1 LSPTHPRGATIRKET
16 LPNGITVLTER
27 MPHVRSVTIGVW
39 LRRGSRHE
47 PPSLNGA
54 SHFIEHLVFKGTE
67 SRSARE
73 IALAVDSIGGQM
85 DAFTS
90 KEYTCFYAKVL
101 DSHIK
106 DAVDLLSDIVL
117 RPLFD
122 ATEIERERKVI
133 VEEIRMVEDA
143 PEELVYD
150 MFSTHFYPGHALG
163 RPIQGTEGTVGGLS
177 RKRLL
182 QYFRE
187 NYVPGNLLIVATGN
201 VRHQALSRLLARSF
215 GKMRKGGRAAP
226 RGKPP
231 RPRGG
236 IVTSPKKELEQLHL
250 LMGVPA
256 FPERHAK
263 RYPLFVLNALL
274 GGTMSSRLF
283 QKVREERGLAYSVY
297 SAVNAFRDSGVMM
310 VYAGTSP
317 DKGDELLSVV
327 RDELRELRDKGPDER
342 EVEVAKEH
350 LKGSLMLSLESTS
363 SRMSNL
369 ARQEMYHDRTFSM
382 SEILARLDRV
392 TRADVHKMAR
402 RVFRPGVP
410 ALAAVGRT
418 RALKAVR
425 SGFSL

>member
-1 LSPTHPRGATIRKET
+1 
-16 LPNGITVLTER
+16 
-27 MPHVRSVTIGVW
+27 
-39 LRRGSRHE
+39 
-47 PPSLNGA
+47 
-54 SHFIEHLVFKGTE
+54 
-67 SRSARE
+67 
-73 IALAVDSIGGQM
+73 M

-101 DSHIK
+101 DDHLG

-122 ATEIERERKVI
+122 ATELERERKVI

-150 MFSTHFYPGHALG
+150 LFSTHFYPGHALG
-163 RPIQGTEGTVGGLS
+163 RPIQGTEETVGGLS
-177 RKRLL
+177 RRRLL
-182 QYFRE
+182 DYFRA
-187 NYVPGNLLIVATGN
+187 NYVPHNILIVAAGN
-201 VRHQALSRLLARSF
+201 LRHATLARLAAKRF
-215 GKMRKGGRAAP
+215 GRMP
-226 RGKPP
+226 RGGAQAPAGRRP

-236 IVTSPKKELEQLHL
+236 IVTRNKKELEQLHVL
-250 LMGVPA
+250 LGMPT
-256 FPERHAK
+256 FPERHAQ

-283 QKVREERGLAYSVY
+283 QKIREERGLAYSVY

-327 RDELRELRDKGPDER
+327 RDELRDLSDKGPSAH

-369 ARQEMYHDRTFSM
+369 ARQEMYHGRTFSM
-382 SEILARLDRV
+382 SEILDGLHRV
-392 TRADVHKMAR
+392 TRADVHRMAR
-402 RVFRPGVP
+402 KVFRPGTP

-418 RALKAVR
+418 RTLKAIR
-425 SGFSL
+425 KGFAL

>member
-1 LSPTHPRGATIRKET
+1 MTRGTIRKQT
-16 LPNGITVLTER
+16 LSNGITLLTEQ
-27 MPHVRSVTIGVW
+27 MPHVRSVTFGVW

-47 PPSLNGA
+47 PPPLNGA

-67 SRSARE
+67 NRSARE

-101 DSHIK
+101 DTHVK
-106 DAVDLLSDIVL
+106 EAVDLLSDIVL
-117 RPLFD
+117 HPLFD
-122 ATEIERERKVI
+122 KTELERERKVI

-150 MFSTHFYPGHALG
+150 LFSTHFYPAHALG
-163 RPIQGTEGTVGGLS
+163 RPIQGTERTVRAMS
-177 RKRLL
+177 RQRLL
-182 QYFRE
+182 RYFRA
-187 NYVPGNLLIVATGN
+187 NYVPGNILIVAAGN
-201 VRHQALSRLLARSF
+201 VRHAGLTRLVEKTFGRMAR
-215 GKMRKGGRAAP
+215 GGGAAP
-226 RGKPP
+226 RGLPP
-231 RPRGG
+231 KAHGG
-236 IVTSPKKELEQLHL
+236 IVTRAKKELEQLHIL
-250 LMGVPA
+250 LGVQA
-256 FPERHAK
+256 FPERHAH

-297 SAVNAFRDSGVMM
+297 SAVNAFRDAGVMM

-317 DKGDELLSVV
+317 DKGDEVLSVV
-327 RDELRELRDKGPDER
+327 GDELRDLRNAGPTAR

-369 ARQEMYHDRTFSM
+369 ARQEMYHGRTFSM
-382 SEILARLDRV
+382 EEILRQLDRV
-392 TRADVHKMAR
+392 TRGDVHKMAR
-402 RVFRPGVP
+402 RVFRPGTP

-418 RALKAVR
+418 HALKAVR
-425 SGFSL
+425 RGFSL

>member
-1 LSPTHPRGATIRKET
+1 MTRGTIRKEI
-16 LPNGITVLTER
+16 LANGITLLTESL
-27 MPHVRSVTIGVW
+27 PHVRSVSLGVW
-39 LRRGSRHE
+39 LGRGSRHE
-47 PPSLNGA
+47 PKALNGA

-67 SRSARE
+67 NRSARE

-101 DSHIK
+101 DDHV
-106 DAVDLLSDIVL
+106 AEALDLLSDIVL
-117 RPLFD
+117 RPRFD
-122 ATEIERERKVI
+122 ATELERERKVI

-150 MFSTHFYPGHALG
+150 LFATHFYPGHPLG
-163 RPIQGTEGTVGGLS
+163 RPIQGTEATIRGLS

-182 QYFRE
+182 RYFRDT
-187 NYVPGNLLIVATGN
+187 YVPDNILIVAAGN
-201 VRHQALSRLLARSF
+201 LRHAGLARLANRSF
-215 GKMRKGGRAAP
+215 GRMAPGGRRAP
-226 RGKPP
+226 RGRKPSSH
-231 RPRGG
+231 GG
-236 IVTSPKKELEQLHL
+236 VVTCAKKELEQLHL
-250 LMGVPA
+250 LFGVPA
-256 FPERHAK
+256 FPESYAH

-297 SAVNAFRDSGVMM
+297 SAVNAFQDSGVMM

-317 DKGDELLSVV
+317 EKGDELLAVV
-327 RDELRELRDKGPDER
+327 RDELRDLRDKGPNAR

-369 ARQEMYHDRTFSM
+369 ARQQIYHGRTFSM
-382 SEILARLDRV
+382 AEILLRLDRV
-392 TRADVHKMAR
+392 TRADVHRVAR
-402 RVFRPGVP
+402 RVFRPGIP

-418 RALKAVR
+418 RGLKAVR
-425 SGFSL
+425 AGFAL

>member
-1 LSPTHPRGATIRKET
+1 MTRGTIRKQT
-16 LPNGITVLTER
+16 LPNGITLLTER
-27 MPHVRSVTIGVW
+27 MPHVRSVTLGIW

-47 PPSLNGA
+47 PPRLNGA
-54 SHFIEHLVFKGTE
+54 SHFIEHLVFKGTKN
-67 SRSARE
+67 RTARE

-101 DSHIK
+101 DAHVPE
-106 DAVDLLSDIVL
+106 AVDLLSDIVL
-117 RPLFD
+117 HPLFD
-122 ATEIERERKVI
+122 GTELERERKVI

-150 MFSTHFYPGHALG
+150 LFSTYFYPGHALG
-163 RPIQGTEGTVGGLS
+163 RPIQGTEKTVGGLS
-177 RKRLL
+177 RARLL
-182 QYFRE
+182 RYFRD
-187 NYVPGNLLIVATGN
+187 NYVPKNILIVGTGN
-201 VRHQALSRLLARSF
+201 VRHAELLRLVQKTF
-215 GKMRKGGRAAP
+215 GRMASGSPGP
-226 RGKPP
+226 RPGPPP

-236 IVTSPKKELEQLHL
+236 IVTRAKTELEQLHL
-250 LMGVPA
+250 LLGLPSV
-256 FPERHAK
+256 PERNAQ

-297 SAVNAFRDSGVMM
+297 SAVNAFRDAGVMM

-317 DKGDELLSVV
+317 DKGDELLAVV
-327 RDELRELRDKGPDER
+327 AQELKDLRDAGPTAH
-342 EVEVAKEH
+342 EVDVAKEH

-369 ARQEMYHDRTFSM
+369 ARQEMYHGRTFSM
-382 SEILARLDRV
+382 EEILRRLDAV
-392 TRADVHKMAR
+392 TKGDVHRVAR
-402 RVFRPGVP
+402 GLFRPGPP

>member
-1 LSPTHPRGATIRKET
+1 MTRGTIRKQT
-16 LPNGITVLTER
+16 LPNGIALLTEN
-27 MPHVRSVTIGVW
+27 MPHVRSVTLGIW

-47 PPSLNGA
+47 PPLLNGA

-67 SRSARE
+67 NRSARE

-101 DSHIK
+101 DSHVPE
-106 DAVDLLSDIVL
+106 AVDLLSDIVL
-117 RPLFD
+117 HARFD
-122 ATEIERERKVI
+122 ETELERERKVI

-150 MFSTHFYPGHALG
+150 LFSTHFYPGHPLG
-163 RPIQGTEGTVGGLS
+163 RPIQGTERTVRGLS
-177 RKRLL
+177 RRRLL
-182 QYFRE
+182 RYFRD
-187 NYVPGNLLIVATGN
+187 NYVPANILIVGAGN
-201 VRHQALSRLLARSF
+201 VEHGKLARMVAATF
-215 GKMRKGGRAAP
+215 GRMAPVRKRTLLG
-226 RGKPP
+226 PP
-231 RPRGG
+231 PQPRGG
-236 IVTSPKKELEQLHL
+236 IVTRAKTELEQLHL
-250 LMGVPA
+250 LLGVPSV
-256 FPERHAK
+256 PERHAQ

-297 SAVNAFRDSGVMM
+297 SAVNAFRDAGVMM

-317 DKGDELLSVV
+317 DKGDELLAVV
-327 RDELRELRDKGPDER
+327 AEELRDLRDHGPYAH

-369 ARQEMYHDRTFSM
+369 ARQEMYHGRTFSM
-382 SEILARLDRV
+382 EEILSRLDRV
-392 TRADVHKMAR
+392 TRADVHRMAR
-402 RVFRPGVP
+402 QVFRAGPQ
-410 ALAAVGRT
+410 AMAAVGRT
-418 RALKAVR
+418 RSLKAVR
-425 SGFSL
+425 AGFAL

>member
-1 LSPTHPRGATIRKET
+1 MTRGTIRKET
-16 LPNGITVLTER
+16 LPNGITLLTER
-27 MPHVRSVTIGVW
+27 MPHVRSVSLGVW

-67 SRSARE
+67 SRSARD

-101 DSHIK
+101 DDHVK
-106 DAVDLLSDIVL
+106 DAVEILSDIVL

-122 ATEIERERKVI
+122 ATELERERKVI

-150 MFSTHFYPGHALG
+150 IFSTHFYPGHPLG
-163 RPIQGTEGTVGGLS
+163 RPIQGTEGTVSGLS
-177 RKRLL
+177 RRRLL
-182 QYFRE
+182 RYFRD
-187 NYVPGNLLIVATGN
+187 NYVPDNILIVAAGN
-201 VRHQALSRLLARSF
+201 VRHTALARLLAKTF
-215 GKMRKGGRAAP
+215 GRMPRAGRPAP
-226 RGKPP
+226 RGLPP
-231 RPRGG
+231 RSRGG
-236 IVTSPKKELEQLHL
+236 IVTAPKKELEQLHL

-283 QKVREERGLAYSVY
+283 QRVREERGLAYSVY
-297 SAVNAFRDSGVMM
+297 SAVNAFRDAGVLM

-327 RDELRELRDKGPDER
+327 RDELRDLRDKGPSQA

-350 LKGSLMLSLESTS
+350 LKGSLMLSLESTA

-382 SEILARLDRV
+382 AEILERLDRV
-392 TRADVHKMAR
+392 TAPDVHRMAR
-402 RVFRPGVP
+402 RVFRPGTP
-410 ALAAVGRT
+410 ALAVVGRT
-418 RALKAVR
+418 RTLKAVR
-425 SGFSL
+425 TGFSL

>member
-1 LSPTHPRGATIRKET
+1 MNPHHPRGATIRKET
-16 LPNGITVLTER
+16 LPNGITLLTER

-67 SRSARE
+67 NRSARE

-101 DSHIK
+101 DDHIT

-163 RPIQGTEGTVGGLS
+163 RPIQGTEGTVGRLS

-182 QYFRE
+182 AYFRE

-201 VRHQALSRLLARSF
+201 VRHAALSRLLAKTF
-215 GKMRKGGRAAP
+215 GRMPRGGTVAP
-226 RGKPP
+226 RGRPP

-256 FPERHAK
+256 FPERHSQ

-327 RDELRELRDKGPDER
+327 RDELRDLRDKGPDAR

-382 SEILARLDRV
+382 AEILERLDRV
-392 TRADVHKMAR
+392 TRADVHRMAR

-410 ALAAVGRT
+410 AVAAVGRT

-425 SGFSL
+425 AGFSL

>member
-1 LSPTHPRGATIRKET
+1 MTRGTIRKET
-16 LPNGITVLTER
+16 LPNGITLLTER
-27 MPHVRSVTIGVW
+27 MPHVRSVTLGVW

-47 PPSLNGA
+47 PPPLNGA

-67 SRSARE
+67 NRSARE

-101 DSHIK
+101 DDHVA

-117 RPLFD
+117 SPLFD
-122 ATEIERERKVI
+122 ATELERERKVI

-150 MFSTHFYPGHALG
+150 LFSTHFYPGHALG
-163 RPIQGTEGTVGGLS
+163 RPIQGTEGTVRGLS

-182 QYFRE
+182 GYFRA
-187 NYVPGNLLIVATGN
+187 NYVPDNILIVAAGN
-201 VRHQALSRLLARSF
+201 VSHAELKRLAGRTFGRMAR
-215 GKMRKGGRAAP
+215 GDRKPKPAVRP
-226 RGKPP
+226 RS
-231 RPRGG
+231 RGG
-236 IVTSPKKELEQLHL
+236 IVTRAKNELEQLHL
-250 LMGVPA
+250 LFGVPT
-256 FPERHAK
+256 FPERHAH

-297 SAVNAFRDSGVMM
+297 SAVNAFSDAGVMM

-317 DKGDELLSVV
+317 EKGDELLAVV
-327 RDELRELRDKGPDER
+327 TDELRDLRDKGPSAR

-369 ARQEMYHDRTFSM
+369 ARQEMYHGRTFSM
-382 SEILARLDRV
+382 EEVLRGLERV
-392 TRADVHKMAR
+392 TRGEVHRMAR
-402 RVFRPGVP
+402 RVFRRGVP

-418 RALKAVR
+418 RSLKAVR
-425 SGFSL
+425 AGLTL

>member
-1 LSPTHPRGATIRKET
+1 MTRGTIRKET
-16 LPNGITVLTER
+16 LDNGITLLTER
-27 MPHVRSVTIGVW
+27 MPHVRSVTLGVW

-47 PPSLNGA
+47 PPPLNGA

-101 DSHIK
+101 DDHLA
-106 DAVDLLSDIVL
+106 DAAELLADIVL

-122 ATEIERERKVI
+122 ATELERERKVI

-150 MFSTHFYPGHALG
+150 LFSTHFYPGHALG

-177 RKRLL
+177 RARLL
-182 QYFRE
+182 RYFRHT
-187 NYVPGNLLIVATGN
+187 YVPDNILIVAAGN
-201 VRHQALSRLLARSF
+201 VRHHELSRLLAKTF
-215 GKMRKGGRAAP
+215 GKMP
-226 RGKPP
+226 RGGGASKPQRRP

-236 IVTSPKKELEQLHL
+236 TVTRDKNQLEQLHL
-250 LMGVPA
+250 LMGVPT
-256 FPERHAK
+256 FPERHAH

-297 SAVNAFRDSGVMM
+297 SAVNAFSDSGVMM

-317 DKGDELLSVV
+317 DKGDELLAVV
-327 RDELRELRDKGPDER
+327 TDELRDLRKNGPTAR
-342 EVEVAKEH
+342 EVDVAKEH
-350 LKGSLMLSLESTS
+350 LKGSFMLSLESTS

-369 ARQEMYHDRTFSM
+369 ARQEMYHGRTFSL
-382 SEILARLDRV
+382 EDVLRGLARV
-392 TRADVHKMAR
+392 TRGEVHRMAQ
-402 RVFRPGVP
+402 RVFKKGTP
-410 ALAAVGRT
+410 ALAAVGKT
-418 RALKAVR
+418 RSLKAVKT
-425 SGFSL
+425 GLTL

>member
-1 LSPTHPRGATIRKET
+1 MTRGTIRKEI
-16 LPNGITVLTER
+16 LPNGITLLTER
-27 MPHVRSVTIGVW
+27 MPHVRSVTLGVW

-47 PPSLNGA
+47 PPPLNGA

-67 SRSARE
+67 NRSARE

-101 DSHIK
+101 DSHVA

-122 ATEIERERKVI
+122 ATELERERKVI

-143 PEELVYD
+143 PEELAYD

-163 RPIQGTEGTVGGLS
+163 RPIQGTEGTVRGLS
-177 RKRLL
+177 RQRLL
-182 QYFRE
+182 AYFRE
-187 NYVPGNLLIVATGN
+187 NYVPGNILIVAAGN
-201 VRHQALSRLLARSF
+201 VDHDELKRLVSPTFGTMPRTAARRVQ
-215 GKMRKGGRAAP
+215 GA
-226 RGKPP
+226 
-231 RPRGG
+231 RPKTRGG
-236 IVTSPKKELEQLHL
+236 IVTRSKKELEQLHL
-250 LMGVPA
+250 LVGVPA
-256 FPERHAK
+256 FPEKHAQ
-263 RYPLFVLNALL
+263 RYAVVVLNALL

-283 QKVREERGLAYSVY
+283 QTIREERGLAYSVY
-297 SAVNAFRDSGVMM
+297 SAVNAFQDAGVLM

-317 DKGDELLSVV
+317 GKGDEVLSLV
-327 RDELRELRDKGPDER
+327 RAEIRDLKDKGPSAK

-363 SRMSNL
+363 SRMSNI
-369 ARQEMYHDRTFSM
+369 ARQEMYHGRTFTM
-382 SEILARLDRV
+382 EETLKGLERV
-392 TRADVHKMAR
+392 TRSDVLRMAR
-402 RVFRPGVP
+402 RVFRPKAT

-418 RALKAVR
+418 RTLKAAR
-425 SGFSL
+425 AGFAL

>member
-1 LSPTHPRGATIRKET
+1 MTRGTIRKES
-16 LPNGITVLTER
+16 LKNGITLLTES
-27 MPHVRSVTIGVW
+27 MPHVRSVTLGVW

-47 PPSLNGA
+47 PPRLNGA

-101 DSHIK
+101 DDHVE
-106 DAVDLLSDIVL
+106 DAIDLLSDIVL

-122 ATEIERERKVI
+122 ATELERERKVI

-150 MFSTHFYPGHALG
+150 MFSTHFYPGHPLG

-177 RKRLL
+177 RSRLL
-182 QYFRE
+182 KYFRE
-187 NYVPGNLLIVATGN
+187 NYVPDNILIVAAGN
-201 VRHQALSRLLARSF
+201 LRHAELSRLVTKRF
-215 GKMRKGGRAAP
+215 GRMTPGGKKPVSGP
-226 RGKPP
+226 RPK
-231 RPRGG
+231 PRGG
-236 IVTSPKKELEQLHL
+236 VVARAKKELEQLHL

-256 FPERHAK
+256 FPERHAQ
-263 RYPLFVLNALL
+263 RYALFVLNALL

-297 SAVNAFRDSGVMM
+297 SAVNAFADAGVMM

-317 DKGDELLSVV
+317 DKGDELLAVV
-327 RDELRELRDKGPDER
+327 RDELRELRDKGPAAR
-342 EVEVAKEH
+342 EVTVAKEH

-369 ARQEMYHDRTFSM
+369 ARQEMYHGRTFSM
-382 SEILARLDRV
+382 EETLRRLDGV
-392 TRADVHKMAR
+392 SRADVHRMAR
-402 RVFRPGVP
+402 QVFRPGVP
-410 ALAAVGRT
+410 ALAVVGRT
-418 RALKAVR
+418 RSLKALR
-425 SGFSL
+425 GGFSL

>member
-1 LSPTHPRGATIRKET
+1 MTRGTIRKEI
-16 LPNGITVLTER
+16 LPNGITLLTER
-27 MPHVRSVTIGVW
+27 MPHVRSVTLGVW

-67 SRSARE
+67 NLSAKE

-101 DSHIK
+101 DDHVK

-122 ATEIERERKVI
+122 ATELERERKVI

-150 MFSTHFYPGHALG
+150 MFSTHFYPGHPLG

-177 RKRLL
+177 RTRLL
-182 QYFRE
+182 RYFRE
-187 NYVPGNLLIVATGN
+187 NYVPDNILIVATGN
-201 VRHQALSRLLARSF
+201 VRHAPLARLLAKTF
-215 GKMRKGGRAAP
+215 GRMP
-226 RGKPP
+226 RVQRRVASGLPP

-236 IVTSPKKELEQLHL
+236 IVTAPKKELEQLHL

-256 FPERHAK
+256 FPERHAQ

-297 SAVNAFRDSGVMM
+297 SAVNAFRDAGVMM

-327 RDELRELRDKGPDER
+327 RDELRDLADKGPEAR

-382 SEILARLDRV
+382 EEILERLDRV
-392 TRADVHKMAR
+392 TTAEVHRMAR

-425 SGFSL
+425 TGFSL